1 LDVDHAPFTGRLA
14 IAKPPYP
21 PREREAGLAAA
32 IPASRA
38 LRISPND
45 ALSRE

>member
-1 LDVDHAPFTGRLA
+1 LLYGIRPADPVSFA
-14 IAKPPYP
+14 IAIALMLVI
-21 PREREAGLAAA
+21 AGAAA
-32 IPASRA
+32 AVPASRA